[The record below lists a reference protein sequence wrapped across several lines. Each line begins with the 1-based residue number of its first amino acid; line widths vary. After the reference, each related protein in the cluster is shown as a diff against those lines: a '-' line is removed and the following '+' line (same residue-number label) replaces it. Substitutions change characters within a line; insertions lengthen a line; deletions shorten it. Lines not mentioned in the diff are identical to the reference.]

1 MLTLSLSFKDLLV
14 QKGLVNTFYRIKK
27 KMEKMI
33 DGEWVDSNTKA
44 MTTVLLCLKDEVL
57 YYIMEEKSIVGYKV
71 ETGKPI
77 HVQVPYK

>member
-1 MLTLSLSFKDLLV
+1 
-14 QKGLVNTFYRIKK
+14 
-27 KMEKMI
+27 MEKMI

-71 ETGKPI
+71 EIGKPI